1 MNSCQAIQRNQIP
14 TTEDGI
20 IPDEV
25 LIISCEEDQAVC
37 APLLRKGSGI
47 CIFSLH
53 KNLNQTLV
61 SNRKNAGGKVYSSEL
76 ILSGVVTQGLE
87 YDRLGPFV
95 SLYSIISESPCPDIM
110 CKNM

>member
-47 CIFSLH
+47 YVFSLSI
-53 KNLNQTLV
+53 KTLTQLLSLIAKMQEARFTV
-61 SNRKNAGGKVYSSEL
+61 QSS
-76 ILSGVVTQGLE
+76 S
-87 YDRLGPFV
+87 
-95 SLYSIISESPCPDIM
+95 
-110 CKNM
+110 